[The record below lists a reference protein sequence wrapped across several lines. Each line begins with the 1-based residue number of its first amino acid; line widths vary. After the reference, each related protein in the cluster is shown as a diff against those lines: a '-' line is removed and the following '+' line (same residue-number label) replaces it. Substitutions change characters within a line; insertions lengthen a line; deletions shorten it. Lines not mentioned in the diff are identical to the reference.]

1 MKNILVK
8 DKDGKL
14 KILRN
19 GKLIDPQDKSALGS
33 QGAVMKSDEDLK
45 LKKEVQQFE
54 DVSKRQMNT
63 EVVGYIE
70 KQAQDILKKNNISL
84 SDEGKQRHLVSL
96 LVTSLRGVRNSF
108 DTKQMLSRSVKDGGF
123 GLDENQVSLIMT
135 EVDKVAQD
143 VPQKQKMMKKI
154 ITQSQGS
161 DNQVVTK
168 DKEQKTGIQ
177 KLRSSY
183 EQESYTI
190 HDTLKQK
197 SSTSENKIADNTPP
211 ITLQEKREQDQ
222 TKVGVL
228 TEKENKNEGDN
239 GKANELQKTKPSK
252 VVPQGKQVIQKSQV
266 GRKKANLQTQ
276 TVHLKPPANPVLVK
290 ETADGTSMVDVVHPQ
305 KARAGYSGVQAQG
318 SGTVDTRSQ
327 KLVGPIDELALMN
340 LVDFRRISESLD
352 QRMDKLLEK
361 IQLLE
366 ERSYI
371 DRIKGIQAWQASEV
385 YSLYVEMGY
394 TSLVEGKTLQEV
406 ISERE
411 DSQQQVLTEKEF
423 FAISNLNK
431 QLNF

>member
-33 QGAVMKSDEDLK
+33 QGASVKNDEEKK

-54 DVSKRQMNT
+54 DVSKRQINT

-70 KQAQDILKKNNISL
+70 QQAQDILKKNNISL
-84 SDEGKQRHLVSL
+84 ADEGKQRHLLSL

-123 GLDENQVSLIMT
+123 GLDEKQVSLIMA

-154 ITQSQGS
+154 ISQSKGA
-161 DNQVVTK
+161 DNQVVAK
-168 DKEQKTGIQ
+168 DKQSKTGIQ

-183 EQESYTI
+183 EQESYSI

-197 SSTSENKIADNTPP
+197 SNASESNKAENTSP
-211 ITLQEKREQDQ
+211 ITLQEKRKQDQ
-222 TKVGVL
+222 GTVDTKS
-228 TEKENKNEGDN
+228 NKQNIKEGDKT
-239 GKANELQKTKPSK
+239 KADELHKAKPSK
-252 VVPQGKQVIQKSQV
+252 VVPQGKQVIQKSQI

-290 ETADGTSMVDVVHPQ
+290 EKADGTSMVDVVHPQ

-318 SGTVDTRSQ
+318 ASTVDTRSQ

-340 LVDFRRISESLD
+340 LVDFRRISESLE

-394 TSLVEGKTLQEV
+394 TSLVEGKTLQEI

-411 DSQQQVLTEKEF
+411 DSGQPALTEKEF